1 MNVIEKI
8 GDANRLNSKNMGLKD
23 RIKLFL
29 KEHGIS
35 QRKFEIAIGKS
46 NGYVNNI
53 VKTISADALNS
64 IAKAYPELNTEWLLT
79 GEGEMLKS
87 KQDENKE
94 VPYLV
99 TNSGTK
105 YYDLENGQYR
115 MVVPFVPVN
124 AYAGYLDEYKGV
136 EFVDSLSER
145 DFYVRELH
153 YGKYFAFEIKGD
165 SMDDDSKRSISDRD
179 VVLARELGR
188 DHWKDGLRIK
198 DYAAWIIILKNNI
211 LCKQIIDQ
219 DLDKGTITCHSLN
232 PSPEYC
238 DFVLKLDDIH
248 QLFNIIRKESDY

>member
-1 MNVIEKI
+1 ME
-8 GDANRLNSKNMGLKD
+8 LKD
-23 RIKLFL
+23 RIKFFL
-29 KEHGIS
+29 KESGIS
-35 QRKFEIAIGKS
+35 QRKFEISIGKS

-53 VKTISADALNS
+53 VKTISVDVLNS
-64 IAKAYPELNTEWLLT
+64 IIKAYPELNTEWLMT
-79 GEGEMLKS
+79 GEGEMLKP
-87 KQDENKE
+87 KQLEIKE
-94 VPYLV
+94 DPYLV

-105 YYDLENGQYR
+105 YYELPNGLYK

-124 AYAGYLDEYKGV
+124 AYAGYMDEFKDA
-136 EFVDSLSER
+136 EFIGTLEER

-165 SMDDDSKRSISDRD
+165 SMDDDSKRSLSDRD

-188 DHWKDGLRIK
+188 EHWRDGLRIK
-198 DYAAWIIILKNNI
+198 DFRAWIIVLKNNI

-219 DLDKGTITCHSLN
+219 DMENGTVTCHSLN

-248 QLFNIIRKESDY
+248 QLLNVIKKESDY